1 MHIIGSMQPGP
12 TLIFLDAN
20 ILLSRTFR
28 DWFCLIDQ
36 ESGHEGIQLRWS
48 EDVLAEFVYHLRKK
62 NPSASEEQTGGLR
75 RRIEMTCPEAL
86 ISNYLIREDLV
97 QSGRDKFDA
106 HVVAVAE
113 HGGVDYLVTENV
125 KDFQSFADE
134 YEFEIYT
141 ADEMLCLIN
150 ERRPD
155 VVRTVIQRQLPYW
168 AKRPKSKS
176 LYEALEDAQA
186 PKFAEKVKIQLR
198 RLAIL
203 GAY

>member
-1 MHIIGSMQPGP
+1 
-12 TLIFLDAN
+12 
-20 ILLSRTFR
+20 
-28 DWFCLIDQ
+28 
-36 ESGHEGIQLRWS
+36 
-48 EDVLAEFVYHLRKK
+48 
-62 NPSASEEQTGGLR
+62 
-75 RRIEMTCPEAL
+75 MTCPEAL